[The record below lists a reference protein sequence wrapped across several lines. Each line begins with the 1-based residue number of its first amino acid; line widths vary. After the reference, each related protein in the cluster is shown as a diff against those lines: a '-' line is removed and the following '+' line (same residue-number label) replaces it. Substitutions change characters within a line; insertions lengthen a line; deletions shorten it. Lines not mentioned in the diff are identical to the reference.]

1 MAHSIFALEV
11 CAPYQAGSPLHT
23 GLRELVR
30 NHPKSAGL
38 QQKWQVYQRVSQLL
52 VANIGTFEKG
62 CWDYFDEDQ
71 KAQDDFKMWCNGM
84 LTEEGSRKE
93 PSGAPDPYRGEARY
107 LTFTV
112 SVLLIHDTPTE
123 RQLRERCRIPEEHL
137 WRRDVFQ
144 HLIEGLPFINFA
156 SVKGD
161 VLYLIPRDD
170 DWGLTPSDLTAEK
183 FKYLRQ
189 IT

>member
-1 MAHSIFALEV
+1 MQHSIFAMEL

-30 NHPKSAGL
+30 THPRAATF
-38 QQKWQVYQRVSQLL
+38 QQTFEIYRRIAELL
-52 VANIGTFEKG
+52 GAHIGTFEKG
-62 CWDYFDEDQ
+62 CWDFFDEDER
-71 KAQDDFKMWCNGM
+71 AQNDFRMWCNGM
-84 LTEEGSRKE
+84 LTEEGSRRE

-112 SVLLIHDTPTE
+112 AVLLINGTPTE
-123 RQLRERCRIPEEHL
+123 RTLNERCRIPEEHL
-137 WRRDVFQ
+137 WRRDVFF
-144 HLIEGLPFINFA
+144 HLIEGLPYINFA

-170 DWGLTPSDLTAEK
+170 DWGLTPTDLTAEK
-183 FKYLRQ
+183 FHYLRP
-189 IT
+189 IL